1 MEAIATKKT
10 KVVSVRLSEDTHTR
24 FEYIRNQLSEINSI
38 EISQGNL
45 MSNMIDFYFKYMENV
60 DTEAIAEIQR
70 VALVKALSDK
80 LPPIDEIQD
89 SPLPALI
96 EDVQAELNK

>member
-45 MSNMIDFYFKYMENV
+45 MSNMIDFYFKYLENV
-60 DTEAIAEIQR
+60 DTQIIDEIQR
-70 VALVKALSDK
+70 VALVKALTDK
-80 LPPIDEIQD
+80 LPLIEEIQN

>member
-1 MEAIATKKT
+1 MATKKT

-45 MSNMIDFYFKYMENV
+45 MSNMIDFYFKYLENV
-60 DTEAIAEIQR
+60 DTQTIDEIQR
-70 VALVKALSDK
+70 AALVKALTDK
-80 LPPIDEIQD
+80 LPLIEEIQD

>member
-1 MEAIATKKT
+1 MATKKT

-45 MSNMIDFYFKYMENV
+45 MSNMIDFYFKYLENV
-60 DTEAIAEIQR
+60 DTQTIDEIQR
-70 VALVKALSDK
+70 VALVKALTDK
-80 LPPIDEIQD
+80 LPLIEEIQD

>member
-1 MEAIATKKT
+1 MATKKT

-45 MSNMIDFYFKYMENV
+45 MSNMIDFYFKYLENV
-60 DTEAIAEIQR
+60 DTQTIDEIQR
-70 VALVKALSDK
+70 AALVKALTDK
-80 LPPIDEIQD
+80 MPLIEEIQD

-96 EDVQAELNK
+96 ENVQAELNK

>member
-1 MEAIATKKT
+1 VEAIATKKT

-45 MSNMIDFYFKYMENV
+45 MSNMIDFYFKYLENV
-60 DTEAIAEIQR
+60 DTQTIAEIQR
-70 VALVKALSDK
+70 VALVKALTDK
-80 LPPIDEIQD
+80 LPLIEEIQD

>member
-1 MEAIATKKT
+1 MATKKT

-45 MSNMIDFYFKYMENV
+45 MSNMIDFYFKYLENV
-60 DTEAIAEIQR
+60 DTQTIDEIQR
-70 VALVKALSDK
+70 AALVKALTDK
-80 LPPIDEIQD
+80 LPLKKKYKI
-89 SPLPALI
+89 PLY
-96 EDVQAELNK
+96 QH

>member
-1 MEAIATKKT
+1 MATKKT

-45 MSNMIDFYFKYMENV
+45 MSNMIDFYFKYLENV
-60 DTEAIAEIQR
+60 DTQTIEEIQR
-70 VALVKALSDK
+70 AALVKALTDK
-80 LPPIDEIQD
+80 LPLIEEIQD

>member
-1 MEAIATKKT
+1 MATKKT

-45 MSNMIDFYFKYMENV
+45 MSNMIDFYFKYYGEC
-60 DTEAIAEIQR
+60 
-70 VALVKALSDK
+70 
-80 LPPIDEIQD
+80 
-89 SPLPALI
+89 
-96 EDVQAELNK
+96 

>member
-1 MEAIATKKT
+1 MEVITTKKT

-45 MSNMIDFYFKYMENV
+45 MSNMIDFYFKYLENV
-60 DTEAIAEIQR
+60 DTRTIDEIQR
-70 VALVKALSDK
+70 VALVKALTDK
-80 LPPIDEIQD
+80 LPLIEEIQD